1 MLSIEKRVS
10 AFIKLGSLLLDL
22 GKENKSCNRDQKE
35 VQKSYLKLDD
45 LIKNLKYYNGW
56 FDEINVRRM
65 MFSLGESL
73 KKDQINRW
81 VEMYNPAVSE
91 EREPKIVAVVM
102 AGNIPAVGF
111 HDFLTVLLT
120 GNKLLAKLSS
130 NDDKLMPAISE
141 LLVKIEPGFQDLIQ
155 FTTDTLSSFDAVIAT
170 GSNNTS
176 RYFEYYF
183 AQYPHIIRKNRNG
196 IAILNWNE
204 TDTDFQF
211 LAADILDYY
220 GLGCRNVS
228 KIFVPEKYDFI
239 RLLDAVAKRT
249 DVAENHKYFNNYEYN
264 KAIFLVNGVQH
275 KDTGNLLLTENSATA
290 SPISVLYFEHYSNID
305 DLKKMIE
312 SESEKIQCIVTKA
325 NGIKNSVVF
334 GKSQQPEL
342 WDYAD
347 GVDTFDFILDLN

>member
-1 MLSIEKRVS
+1 MISVEKRILTF
-10 AFIKLGSLLLDL
+10 AKLGMLLHDL
-22 GKENKSCNRDQKE
+22 GKGKKSCNQEDKD
-35 VQKSYLKLDD
+35 VIKSFLQLDD
-45 LIKNLKYYNGW
+45 LVSNLARSNGW
-56 FDEINVRRM
+56 FDETNVRRM

-73 KKDQINRW
+73 KEDKLAKW
-81 VEMYNPAVSE
+81 VEMYNPLISE
-91 EREPKIVAVVM
+91 EREPKKVAVVM

-130 NDDKLMPAISE
+130 GDDKLMPAISE
-141 LLVKIEPGFQDLIQ
+141 LLVTIEPGFQDLIH
-155 FTTDTLSSFDAVIAT
+155 FTTGQLSSFDAVIAT

-183 AQYPHIIRKNRNG
+183 SKYPHIIRKNRNG
-196 IAILNWNE
+196 IAIINGDESE
-204 TDTDFQF
+204 TDLDF
-211 LAADILDYY
+211 LASDILDYY

-228 KIFVPEKYDFI
+228 KIFVPEKYDLMK
-239 RLLDAVAKRT
+239 LLDAAAKRS

-264 KAIFLVNGVQH
+264 KAIFLVNGKEH
-275 KDTGNLLLTENSATA
+275 KDTGNLLLTEDTAVA
-290 SPISVLYFEHYSNID
+290 SPISVLYFEYYSNID

-312 SESEKIQCIVTKA
+312 SESEKIQCVVT
-325 NGIKNSVVF
+325 NTSGIKNRVAF

-347 GVDTFDFILDLN
+347 GVDTMDFLLNLH